1 MPMSRA
7 VKPLATASR
16 RKVVVFKNASRRMFV
31 LFPFVV
37 GFACPAA
44 AAADARVSEA
54 YGKLPLHFEAN
65 RGQTHEDVRFLARGP
80 GFSLFLTPTGAALTL
95 IKPES
100 LARKPAARSR
110 AESRKPV
117 TGSVL
122 RMSFAGAN
130 PAARVAGLEEL
141 PGKANYFIGNDPAK
155 WRTNVPTYAK
165 VHYREVYPGIDLVY
179 YGKQRQLEYDF
190 VVRPGADPGAIALRF
205 AGADKVEV
213 DDVQGDLVIHTA
225 AGTLRQQKP
234 FIYQEVGGVRK
245 EIPGGYVLTGEHQVG
260 FKVAPHEASRA
271 LVIDPVLSYSTYLGG
286 GADDRGRAI
295 AVDADGNAY
304 LTGRTFSPDFPTT
317 AGAFQ
322 TTLPGHSAFVTKLN
336 PTGSALVYSTY
347 LGGNNSEVG
356 YGIAVDSAGNAFVT
370 GNTNSSNF
378 PTTPT
383 AVQPTFGGDVS
394 NGGDAFVTQL
404 DAAGS
409 ALLYSTY
416 LGGSGLDE
424 GSAIAV
430 DPAGNAYVTGLTQSG
445 NFPTTLG
452 AFQTTPASGSS
463 GFVTKLNPAGSVS
476 LIYSTY
482 LPGPGTGIAA
492 DASGN
497 AYVTGST
504 GIDFPTTAGAF
515 QTTYGGGIEDGFVAK
530 LDPTGSAL
538 VYSTYLGGS
547 GGDVIFG
554 LAIDAAGNAYVT
566 GLTDSTNLPTTMGAL
581 QTIYGGGIDDAFVA
595 KLDATG
601 SVLVYSTYLG
611 GSGADYALGIAV
623 DAAGNA
629 FVTGNTNS
637 SDFPTTATAFQATY
651 GGGACCDAFVTQ
663 LDAAGSALVYS
674 TYLGGSG
681 NDGGSAI
688 ALDTLPNPNA
698 YVTGFTNSGDF
709 PTSAGAFQASP
720 AGVSEFVPDAFV
732 AKIANDV
739 PPPPPQDQCPLLP
752 IPGCPALPIPI
763 PECPALPIPGCP
775 AHQYEYCECHGF
787 RAAH

>member
-16 RKVVVFKNASRRMFV
+16 REVVMFKNASRRMFV

-54 YGKLPLHFEAN
+54 YGKLPLHFEGN

-80 GFSLFLTPTGAALTL
+80 GYSLFLTPTDAVLTL

-117 TGSVL
+117 TGTVL

-165 VHYREVYPGIDLVY
+165 VHYGEVYPGIDLVY
-179 YGKQRQLEYDF
+179 YGKQRQLEDDF

-225 AGTLRQQKP
+225 AGTLRQRKP

-322 TTLPGHSAFVTKLN
+322 TTP
-336 PTGSALVYSTY
+336 PTV
-347 LGGNNSEVG
+347 
-356 YGIAVDSAGNAFVT
+356 
-370 GNTNSSNF
+370 
-378 PTTPT
+378 
-383 AVQPTFGGDVS
+383 
-394 NGGDAFVTQL
+394 
-404 DAAGS
+404 
-409 ALLYSTY
+409 
-416 LGGSGLDE
+416 
-424 GSAIAV
+424 
-430 DPAGNAYVTGLTQSG
+430 
-445 NFPTTLG
+445 
-452 AFQTTPASGSS
+452 SS

-482 LPGPGTGIAA
+482 LPAGGSGIAV

-497 AYVTGST
+497 VYVTGGT

-515 QTTYGGGIEDGFVAK
+515 QTTYGGGIDDGFVAK

-547 GGDVIFG
+547 GGDVISG
-554 LAIDAAGNAYVT
+554 LAVAAAANA
-566 GLTDSTNLPTTMGAL
+566 D
-581 QTIYGGGIDDAFVA
+581 
-595 KLDATG
+595 
-601 SVLVYSTYLG
+601 
-611 GSGADYALGIAV
+611 
-623 DAAGNA
+623 
-629 FVTGNTNS
+629 
-637 SDFPTTATAFQATY
+637 
-651 GGGACCDAFVTQ
+651 
-663 LDAAGSALVYS
+663 
-674 TYLGGSG
+674 
-681 NDGGSAI
+681 
-688 ALDTLPNPNA
+688 
-698 YVTGFTNSGDF
+698 VTGFTASADF
-709 PTSAGAFQASP
+709 PAPTGA
-720 AGVSEFVPDAFV
+720 
-732 AKIANDV
+732 AN
-739 PPPPPQDQCPLLP
+739 
-752 IPGCPALPIPI
+752 
-763 PECPALPIPGCP
+763 
-775 AHQYEYCECHGF
+775 
-787 RAAH
+787 

>member
-1 MPMSRA
+1 M
-7 VKPLATASR
+7 
-16 RKVVVFKNASRRMFV
+16 
-31 LFPFVV
+31 LFAFLV
-37 GFACPAA
+37 GCPAA
-44 AAADARVSEA
+44 AAAEARASEV

-65 RGQTHEDVRFLARGP
+65 RGQTHQDVRFLARGS
-80 GFSLFLTPTGAALTL
+80 GYSLFLTPTEAVLTL

-100 LARKPAARSR
+100 LARKRAARGSSKPR
-110 AESRKPV
+110 VPV
-117 TGSVL
+117 TGTVL
-122 RMSFAGAN
+122 RMTFAGAN
-130 PAARVAGLEEL
+130 PDPRVTGLEEL

-155 WRTNVPTYAK
+155 WRTGVPTYAK
-165 VHYREVYPGIDLVY
+165 VHYQEVYPGIDLVY
-179 YGKQRQLEYDF
+179 YGRQRQLEYDL
-190 VVRPGADPGAIALRF
+190 VVRPGADPSAIALRVT
-205 AGADKVEV
+205 GADKVEV
-213 DDVQGDLVIHTA
+213 DVQGDLVLHTA
-225 AGTLRQQKP
+225 AGPIRQRKP

-245 EIPGGYVLTGEHQVG
+245 EIPGGYVLKGEQHVG
-260 FKVAPHEASRA
+260 FKVAPHDARRP

-286 GADDRGRAI
+286 SGQDRSHAI
-295 AVDADGNAY
+295 AVDAAGNAY
-304 LTGRTFSPDFPTT
+304 VTGGTFSPDFPTT

-322 TTLPGHSAFVTKLN
+322 ASFGDGIFHAFVTKLN
-336 PTGSALVYSTY
+336 ATGSALVYSTY
-347 LGGNNSEVG
+347 LGGNGAEES
-356 YGIAVDSAGNAFVT
+356 YGIAVDAAGNAYVT
-370 GNTNSSNF
+370 GRTVSLDF
-378 PTTPT
+378 PTTAGAFQT
-383 AVQPTFGGDVS
+383 TYGEGQ
-394 NGGDAFVTQL
+394 DAFVTQL
-404 DAAGS
+404 DAGGS
-409 ALLYSTY
+409 ALVYSTY
-416 LGGSGLDE
+416 LGGVGYDE
-424 GSAIAV
+424 GNSIAV
-430 DPAGNAYVTGLTQSG
+430 DPAGNAYVGGLTQSF
-445 NFPTTLG
+445 NFPTTAG
-452 AFQTTPASGSS
+452 AFQTRGAGDTTSA
-463 GFVTKLNPAGSVS
+463 FVAKLDPAGSALV
-476 LIYSTY
+476 YCTY
-482 LPGPGTGIAA
+482 LGGSGGTGGGSLAV

-497 AYVTGST
+497 VYVAGST

-515 QTTYGGGIEDGFVAK
+515 QTTYGGGGDAFVAK

-566 GLTDSTNLPTTMGAL
+566 GLTDSTNLPTTMGGL

-752 IPGCPALPIPI
+752 IQGCPALPIPI

>member
-317 AGAFQ
+317 PGAFQ

-482 LPGPGTGIAA
+482 LPAGGSGIAV

-497 AYVTGST
+497 VYVTGGT

-515 QTTYGGGIEDGFVAK
+515 QTTYGGGIDDGFVAK

-554 LAIDAAGNAYVT
+554 LAVDAAGNAYVT
-566 GLTDSTNLPTTMGAL
+566 GLTDSTDFPTTMGAF
-581 QTIYGGGIDDAFVA
+581 QTTYGGGTFVSDAFVT
-595 KLDATG
+595 KLDPTG
-601 SVLVYSTYLG
+601 CALVYSTYLG
-611 GSGADYALGIAV
+611 GSGGEAGFGIAV
-623 DAAGNA
+623 DSAGNA
-629 FVTGNTNS
+629 FVTGETNS
-637 SDFPTTATAFQATY
+637 SDFPTTATATY
-651 GGGACCDAFVTQ
+651 GGGSWDAFVTK

-681 NDGGSAI
+681 SDAGHAI
-688 ALDTLPNPNA
+688 AVDASADA
-698 YVTGFTNSGDF
+698 YVTGFTASGDF
-709 PTSAGAFQASP
+709 PATAGSFQATP
-720 AGVSEFVPDAFV
+720 AGVSDGFFTIADAFV
-732 AKIANDV
+732 AKITDVV
-739 PPPPPQDQCPLLP
+739 PPPPPDDQCPPLGVCLP
-752 IPGCPALPIPI
+752 PVVCLPLGV
-763 PECPALPIPGCP
+763 CLPQWPF
-775 AHQYEYCECHGF
+775 Q
-787 RAAH
+787 

>member
-65 RGQTHEDVRFLARGP
+65 RGQTHEYVRFLARGP

-190 VVRPGADPGAIALRF
+190 VVRPGADSGAIALRF

-463 GFVTKLNPAGSVS
+463 GFVTKLNPAGS
-476 LIYSTY
+476 
-482 LPGPGTGIAA
+482 
-492 DASGN
+492 
-497 AYVTGST
+497 
-504 GIDFPTTAGAF
+504 
-515 QTTYGGGIEDGFVAK
+515 
-530 LDPTGSAL
+530 AL

-554 LAIDAAGNAYVT
+554 LAVDAAGNAYVT
-566 GLTDSTNLPTTMGAL
+566 GLTDSTDFPTTMGAF
-581 QTIYGGGIDDAFVA
+581 QTTYGGGTFVSDAFVT
-595 KLDATG
+595 KLDPTG
-601 SVLVYSTYLG
+601 CALVYSTYLG
-611 GSGADYALGIAV
+611 GSGGEAGFGIAV
-623 DAAGNA
+623 DSAGNA
-629 FVTGNTNS
+629 FVTGETNS
-637 SDFPTTATAFQATY
+637 SDFPTTATATY
-651 GGGACCDAFVTQ
+651 GGGSWDAFVTK

-681 NDGGSAI
+681 SDAGHAI
-688 ALDTLPNPNA
+688 AVDASADA
-698 YVTGFTNSGDF
+698 YVTGFTASGDF
-709 PTSAGAFQASP
+709 PATAGSFQATP
-720 AGVSEFVPDAFV
+720 AGVSDGFFTIADAFV
-732 AKIANDV
+732 AKITDVV
-739 PPPPPQDQCPLLP
+739 PPSPPDDQCPPLGVCLP
-752 IPGCPALPIPI
+752 PVVCLPLGV
-763 PECPALPIPGCP
+763 CLPQWPF
-775 AHQYEYCECHGF
+775 Q
-787 RAAH
+787 